1 MSRVSS
7 RKMLATNAQ
16 QRARKR
22 PNSDRD
28 LFRRAAEGR
37 AIGTATVALDL
48 SPHDLYPHSL
58 IHLPFMAS
66 TLSRRIDRY
75 VLLAHVVL
83 LTAGIV
89 VGLPDGA
96 HAQEKTVVLN
106 PYESVNWDAPHHKG
120 NFHTHTTESDGSQA
134 PAAVIDGYHAQD
146 YNVLALTDHN
156 HVTWPWQDYGR
167 DPEQLGMTPVPGNEL
182 SRHNHNLSLFT
193 TYPAPVRETST
204 NRIHTSIQE
213 VAEQGGIN
221 VLAHP
226 GRYWQPGDEPG
237 RDPVPDDAL
246 AKYMG
251 LFHGHEGLVGM
262 EVHNQTDRYPWDRQ
276 LWDALLEAMMPER
289 PVWGFANDDSH
300 GEHHIGLNANWFPRA
315 ENGEAAIQAA
325 IEDGQF
331 YFSTVTT
338 HPEKWQ
344 DLERTPRIT
353 NVNYDRQRNTL
364 TISAEVEGEPVTP
377 NQVRWISNGG
387 NVVATGTSV
396 DLGETE
402 GLTTYLRA
410 EIRSEG
416 AQTYSQPF
424 GLSVE

>member
-1 MSRVSS
+1 MSGHF
-7 RKMLATNAQ
+7 
-16 QRARKR
+16 
-22 PNSDRD
+22 D
-28 LFRRAAEGR
+28 LR
-37 AIGTATVALDL
+37 
-48 SPHDLYPHSL
+48 
-58 IHLPFMAS
+58 M
-66 TLSRRIDRY
+66 
-75 VLLAHVVL
+75 LLAQGALIAAVI
-83 LTAGIV
+83 TI
-89 VGLPDGA
+89 GLVNGA
-96 HAQEKTVVLN
+96 HAQGKTVVLN
-106 PYESVNWDAPHHKG
+106 PYEGVDWEATHQKG
-120 NFHTHTTESDGSQA
+120 NFHTHTTESDGSEA

-156 HVTWPWQDYGR
+156 HVTWPWQDYNR
-167 DPEQLGMTPVPGNEL
+167 DPEQLGMIPVPGNEL

-193 TYPAPVRETST
+193 EYPKPLRDTST
-204 NRIHTSIQE
+204 NRLHTSIQE
-213 VAEQGGIN
+213 VAESGGIN

-226 GRYWQPGDEPG
+226 GRYWELKEQRGEV
-237 RDPVPDDAL
+237 RVPDDAL

-251 LFHGHEGLVGM
+251 LFYGHDALVGM
-262 EVHNQTDRYPWDRQ
+262 EVHNQTDRYPWDRA

-315 ENGEAAIQAA
+315 DADRTTIQAA

-353 NVNYDRQRNTL
+353 GVDYDPGRNTL
-364 TISAEVEGEPVTP
+364 TIAAEVEGEPVTP
-377 NQVRWISNGG
+377 KQVRWISGG
-387 NVVATGTSV
+387 GAVVATGTRIDLDSV
-396 DLGETE
+396 E

-416 AQTYSQPF
+416 AQTYTQPF
-424 GLSVE
+424 GLGEE